1 MRLLTAIALS
11 LLLSGCLASLP
22 VDPVPPMDHCVYVG
36 GGTFSCLWAQPL
48 PVGSH

>member
-1 MRLLTAIALS
+1 MRLLAAIALS

-36 GGTFSCLWAQPL
+36 GGNFSCLWAQPL